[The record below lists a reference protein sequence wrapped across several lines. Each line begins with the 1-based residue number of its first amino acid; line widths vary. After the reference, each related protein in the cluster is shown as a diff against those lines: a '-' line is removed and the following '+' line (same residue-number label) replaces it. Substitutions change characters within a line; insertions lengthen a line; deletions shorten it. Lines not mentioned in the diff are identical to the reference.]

1 MHAGEI
7 VYHKNIYGYVKY
19 IIRHVLDDNFILVRS
34 YKSKIQNYFSID
46 EVIPEMDFIANYNGE
61 QIYEWV

>member
-1 MHAGEI
+1 MYAGEI

-61 QIYEWV
+61 QIYE

>member
-34 YKSKIQNYFSID
+34 YKNKIQNYFSID

-61 QIYEWV
+61 QIYE

>member
-34 YKSKIQNYFSID
+34 YKNKIQNYFSTD

>member
-1 MHAGEI
+1 MYAGEI

-61 QIYEWV
+61 QIYEWI

>member
-1 MHAGEI
+1 MRAGEV
-7 VYHKNIYGYVKY
+7 VYHKNGYGYVKY
-19 IIRHVLDDNFILVRS
+19 VIRHVLDDNFILARTF
-34 YKSKIQNYFSID
+34 KSKIQNYFSID

>member
-7 VYHKNIYGYVKY
+7 VYHKNTYGYVKY

-34 YKSKIQNYFSID
+34 YKNKIQNYFSTD